1 MKHKMIECVH
11 EAAAEFCKLTNRTMA
26 DTTKRAISENV
37 AIEEQLAKMNEKTTE
52 VHHDNQN
59 LRRCVVM
66 QKHQVTH
73 SLTTSNRYQPLPSV
87 GRTCSV
93 YDSEISTTAEAAAVC
108 IV

>member
-1 MKHKMIECVH
+1 MIECVH

-73 SLTTSNRYQPLPSV
+73 SLTHYQQPIPA
-87 GRTCSV
+87 
-93 YDSEISTTAEAAAVC
+93 TTVC
-108 IV
+108 RPHVQRV